1 MAKPT
6 TSMPAAAK
14 TAPAAKPTTS
24 TPAAG
29 VSAEDFAAL
38 KARVAK
44 LERRAEGQKMIRGDA

>member
-6 TSMPAAAK
+6 TTTPAAAK
-14 TAPAAKPTTS
+14 PAPTPKPTTT

-29 VSAEDFAAL
+29 VSAEAFEAL

-44 LERRAEGQKMIRGDA
+44 LERRADGQKMIRGDA

>member
-6 TSMPAAAK
+6 TPTPAAAK
-14 TAPAAKPTTS
+14 TVPAAAPPT
-24 TPAAG
+24 PAAAG

-44 LERRAEGQKMIRGDA
+44 LERRADGQKMIRGDA